1 MLGRILQQSL
11 RRQARRKALAVAA
24 VAAGMAAATAMLS
37 LRVNLGDDLHAE
49 LRAIGANLVVTP
61 AADSLPIMLNGVDLR
76 PAGSGALLAEADLP
90 QIETIFWSRNL
101 TAFTPV
107 LDAQATAGGEA
118 ITVEGTWF
126 DHAVPVPGE
135 ARVVR
140 TGMRRLAGAWQVA
153 GAWPREDA
161 QQALVG
167 AALAARLGVSA
178 GSELEAQA
186 AGGRAARLLVTGIV
200 TTGAA
205 EDNEIVAPL
214 GVAQQLA
221 GAPGRYRQLLVAAVT
236 KPEDA
241 FARRDRA
248 AMTPDERER
257 WMCSPYAASIAAEI
271 EQALPGASARVLRPV
286 AAAEG
291 AILSRVQGLLWLLT
305 GLAVGASGLA
315 IASAMGAAVL
325 ERRGEIALMKAVGA
339 GDGTVGL
346 LLLAEAAGLAL
357 AGAAAGFVIGT
368 GLAGGV
374 AARILGHGLEW
385 KPALVPLIL
394 LLALGAALGG
404 SAGPLRRAVRIQPA
418 EGLRGV

>member
-37 LRVNLGDDLHAE
+37 LRVNLGDDLNAE

-61 AADSLPIMLNGVDLR
+61 AADALPVMLNGVDLR
-76 PAGSGALLAEADLP
+76 PASSGALLAEAELP
-90 QIETIFWSRNL
+90 RIETIFWSRNL
-101 TAFTPV
+101 TAFAPV
-107 LDAQATAGGEA
+107 LDTPVTIGGTRATL
-118 ITVEGTWF
+118 EGTFF
-126 DHAVPVPGE
+126 DQPVNMPGSGR
-135 ARVVR
+135 AFR
-140 TGMRRLAGAWQVA
+140 TGMRHLASAWQVR
-153 GAWPREDA
+153 GGWPRDDERA
-161 QQALVG
+161 VLVG
-167 AALAARLGVSA
+167 AALAARLGVGA
-178 GSELEAQA
+178 GSELAVNG
-186 AGGRAARLLVTGIV
+186 AGGAQRLRVAGVV

-205 EDNEIVAPL
+205 EDNELVAPL

-221 GAPGRYRQLLVAAVT
+221 AAPGRYRRLLVAAVT

-241 FARRDRA
+241 FARRDRGTMSA
-248 AMTPDERER
+248 EERER

-291 AILSRVQGLLWLLT
+291 AILMRLRWLLWLLT

-315 IASAMGAAVL
+315 IAGAMGAAVL

-346 LLLAEAAGLAL
+346 LLLSEAAGLAV
-357 AGAAAGFVIGT
+357 AGAAAGFVAGS

-385 KPALVPLIL
+385 KPALAPLIL
-394 LLALGAALGG
+394 LLALAAALGG